1 MFNFQYS
8 KIYQQ
13 EFEQFADVLLKLP
26 MVFVTSKTY
35 LGNSLVDESKC
46 NRPREPKQ
54 IKLTKVN
61 GNKN

>member
-26 MVFVTSKTY
+26 MVFLTSKIY
-35 LGNSLVDESKC
+35 VGNSLVDEPKC
-46 NRPREPKQ
+46 NRPQRANTNKTHKSKQ
-54 IKLTKVN
+54 K
-61 GNKN
+61 